1 MIRKN
6 RENRFRDRLNNL
18 DKFFALVGGYSC
30 DSSSSEE
37 GIAWSPRN
45 GPSVGHVD
53 RGGRLRGEGG
63 GYCCQW
69 KQVGRNG
76 DDKLSDFMWT
86 KESVSPLGRPDL
98 ANRNENEGEEG
109 RRGTEFVEENDAAER
124 RRNAS
129 STCLTVITRA
139 RVHLLSA
146 A

>member
-1 MIRKN
+1 MKIVSVIGSTIWTNSSRWWVDTAATAPPRRKES
-6 RENRFRDRLNNL
+6 RGRLETDRVL
-18 DKFFALVGGYSC
+18 DTLTG
-30 DSSSSEE
+30 
-37 GIAWSPRN
+37 
-45 GPSVGHVD
+45 
-53 RGGRLRGEGG
+53 GGRLRGEGG

-109 RRGTEFVEENDAAER
+109 RGGTEFVEENDAAER